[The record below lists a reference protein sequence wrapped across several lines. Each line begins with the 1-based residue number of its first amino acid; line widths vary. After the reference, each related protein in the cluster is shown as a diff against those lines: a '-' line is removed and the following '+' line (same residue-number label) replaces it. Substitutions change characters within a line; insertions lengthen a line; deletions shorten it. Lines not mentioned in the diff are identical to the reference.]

1 MTKREPKRPRN
12 QKFDAFESDLCDALS
27 DVFYAIDSEFRL
39 RRWNDRLSE
48 RTGYSDDELAEMS
61 PLALVPEDERPVLE
75 KATRKVLEQGVTQT
89 VESHLLTEDGQRI
102 PHEFNGSPITDESGT
117 VVGLAGT
124 ARNIAERKRRE
135 NERKQY
141 ETLFETINDGVFVLD
156 ADLRYTA
163 VNDAFAAMAGYD
175 RDQLL
180 GLHASVLSTE
190 EDFKRGEQ
198 LAVEITSGK
207 QDVAALDSELVRKDG
222 ALLPVETRFALLQAD
237 DAETVVGVVR
247 DVSKRKRRERTLRK
261 HRDELETL
269 NHINVV
275 IRELVWALVSAA
287 TREEV
292 ERTVCDYLADSDL
305 YRFAWIG
312 ERDRD
317 TGGVA
322 VRTEAGI
329 DDGARELFEAAN
341 SKNDWERPASEVLH
355 TGELTVI
362 NDIESDE
369 RFPAS
374 VRRTITD
381 SAVRSGI
388 ALPLSHGQTVY
399 GVLAVYATR
408 TDAFSEREAVGF
420 EALGELVGFVIDAV
434 ESKRLLFADRVVELE
449 FRVTDERS
457 FFVSLSKEFGATCA
471 LEEIVPG
478 EAGTLLEYGRIEGIP
493 TDDVLERGEESN
505 HIERIRAI
513 DETLFEM
520 TVVGAS
526 PVLTLTELGGSV
538 TEAVV
543 EDGAARIVAE
553 LPADVDVRNVVETF
567 KGMFP
572 SSELM
577 GKRERERPT
586 ETVDELVA
594 DLEGD
599 LTERQLAAL
608 RAAYMAG
615 YFDWPRAS
623 TAEDVADALGIS
635 SPTLHQHLRKAESK
649 VFSSFFAE

>member
-1 MTKREPKRPRN
+1 MTKRESKRPQN
-12 QKFDAFESDLCDALS
+12 SKSEVFESDLCDALP
-27 DVFYAIDSEFRL
+27 DVFYAIDSDFRL
-39 RRWNDRLSE
+39 QKWNDRLPK
-48 RTGYSDDELAEMS
+48 RTGYTDDELAEMS
-61 PLALVPEDERPVLE
+61 PRALVPEDERPILE
-75 KATRKVLEQGVTQT
+75 KATRAVLERGETQT

-163 VNDAFAAMAGYD
+163 VNDAFAAMAGYE

-180 GLHASVLSTE
+180 DLHASVLSTE
-190 EDFKRGEQ
+190 EDFERGEQ
-198 LAVEITSGK
+198 LALEIANGER
-207 QDVAALDSELVRKDG
+207 DVAALESELVRKDG
-222 ALLPVETRFALLQAD
+222 TLLPVETRFTFLQAD

-317 TGGVA
+317 TGGVT

-329 DDGARELFEAAN
+329 DDGARELFETVDT
-341 SKNDWERPASEVLH
+341 KNDWERPASEVLH
-355 TGELTVI
+355 SGELTVI

-374 VRRTITD
+374 IRQNITD

-388 ALPLSHGQTVY
+388 ALPFSHGQTVY
-399 GVLAVYATR
+399 GVLVVYATR
-408 TDAFSEREAVGF
+408 TNAFSEREAKGF

-449 FRVTDERS
+449 FRVTDDTS
-457 FFVSLSKEFGATCA
+457 FFVGVSKDEATIT
-471 LEEIVPG
+471 LEEVIPG
-478 EAGTLLEYGRIEGIP
+478 KNGALLEYVRIDGIP
-493 TDDVLERGEESN
+493 AEDVLKRATESDA
-505 HIERIRAI
+505 IRRIRQV
-513 DETLFEM
+513 DGTLFELVI
-520 TVVGAS
+520 TEAS
-526 PVLTLTELGGSV
+526 PVLTLAERGASV
-538 TEAVV
+538 SEAIA
-543 EDGAARIVAE
+543 ENGTARIVTE
-553 LPADVDVRNVVETF
+553 LPADADVRSVVETLETA
-567 KGMFP
+567 FP
-572 SSELM
+572 A
-577 GKRERERPT
+577 T
-586 ETVDELVA
+586 ELVGKHERKQPA
-594 DLEGD
+594 RAVHDFREELEDD
-599 LTERQLAAL
+599 LTERQLAIL
-608 RAAYMAG
+608 RAAYTAG

-623 TAEDVADALGIS
+623 TAEDVAEALGIS
-635 SPTLHQHLRKAESK
+635 APTLHQHLRKAEAK
-649 VFSSFFAE
+649 VFSSFLAE